1 MNKNFMGIMASVF
14 FMSLAALAA
23 AQDTN
28 VTLSVDG
35 KPALALKVPAAAK
48 VISANGYVKIL
59 TTNLTLHVWAVT
71 NAKTVNEAL
80 PRVGEIIK
88 SEFLNF
94 KANAVMDMEV
104 AGAPAKHVIGSG
116 NEADD
121 HDPGNAEV
129 VLFVV
134 GGHVF
139 AGCVHGEADDAAKA
153 RPAMM
158 AVLKTIS
165 WTYQVWIGPIPDDE
179 LGTLITGTFPAPILP
194 QPDISF
200 RNEVQLAIDHGLLWL
215 QTNQNSNGWWS
226 TPQHP
231 ALTALAVSAFM
242 GNPSPHAADRAP
254 ETVARGYKFILA
266 NVRPD
271 GGIYDKDDE
280 NYNTSIC
287 LMALL
292 AAHKPE
298 YDAVAL
304 RARQWIIGQQAGGKE
319 AIGSPFDGGVG
330 YGSSATGP
338 HTDMNNTYTALEAL
352 YYSKDLAKDKPL
364 VGARDLNWDAA
375 IHFIERC
382 QNLPSVNKEP
392 WASDDATNKGGF
404 IYFPGRSSAGTQ
416 TNADGR
422 VAFRSYGTITYAGFL
437 SYIYADLKR
446 DDPRVTAAFDWLR
459 GNYTL
464 EENPGMGPSGYYY
477 YLQMTSKALSAYG
490 VNDLALKD
498 GTTVDWRRQLVS
510 KLMKLQRTDGSWKN
524 ENERWMERDPVLV
537 TSYSIMALEIAW
549 RGL

>member
-1 MNKNFMGIMASVF
+1 MKHHILSVKGIPLLVILTA
-14 FMSLAALAA
+14 LLPPAAL
-23 AQDTN
+23 
-28 VTLSVDG
+28 
-35 KPALALKVPAAAK
+35 
-48 VISANGYVKIL
+48 
-59 TTNLTLHVWAVT
+59 
-71 NAKTVNEAL
+71 
-80 PRVGEIIK
+80 R
-88 SEFLNF
+88 
-94 KANAVMDMEV
+94 
-104 AGAPAKHVIGSG
+104 AGAQPA
-116 NEADD
+116 
-121 HDPGNAEV
+121 
-129 VLFVV
+129 
-134 GGHVF
+134 
-139 AGCVHGEADDAAKA
+139 
-153 RPAMM
+153 
-158 AVLKTIS
+158 TILS
-165 WTYQVWIGPIPDDE
+165 
-179 LGTLITGTFPAPILP
+179 

-226 TPQHP
+226 TPEHP
-231 ALTALAVSAFM
+231 ALTALALSAFM
-242 GNPSPHAADRAP
+242 GNPSQHAAERAP

-266 NVRPD
+266 SVKPD
-271 GGIYDKDDE
+271 GGIYQQEDE

-287 LMALL
+287 LMALM
-292 AAHKPE
+292 AAQKPE

-304 RARQWIIGQQAGGKE
+304 RARQWIIGQQAAGKE
-319 AIGSPFDGGVG
+319 NTGSPFDGGVG
-330 YGSSATGP
+330 YGSSANGP

-364 VGARDLNWDAA
+364 AGAKDLNWEAA

-416 TNADGR
+416 TNAEGR

-477 YLQMTSKALSAYG
+477 YLQMMSKALSVYG
-490 VNDLALKD
+490 VNELPLKD
-498 GTTVDWRRQLVS
+498 GKSVDWRRQLVS
-510 KLMKLQRTDGSWKN
+510 KLMKLQKTDGSWRN

-537 TSYSIMALEIAW
+537 TSYSILALEIAY

>member
-1 MNKNFMGIMASVF
+1 MVI
-14 FMSLAALAA
+14 LTALLPVAA
-23 AQDTN
+23 ARAASQ
-28 VTLSVDG
+28 
-35 KPALALKVPAAAK
+35 PAA
-48 VISANGYVKIL
+48 V
-59 TTNLTLHVWAVT
+59 
-71 NAKTVNEAL
+71 
-80 PRVGEIIK
+80 
-88 SEFLNF
+88 
-94 KANAVMDMEV
+94 
-104 AGAPAKHVIGSG
+104 
-116 NEADD
+116 
-121 HDPGNAEV
+121 
-129 VLFVV
+129 
-134 GGHVF
+134 
-139 AGCVHGEADDAAKA
+139 
-153 RPAMM
+153 
-158 AVLKTIS
+158 
-165 WTYQVWIGPIPDDE
+165 Q
-179 LGTLITGTFPAPILP
+179 P

-215 QTNQNSNGWWS
+215 QTSQNSNGWWS

-242 GNPSPHAADRAP
+242 GNPSPHAAERAP

-271 GGIYDKDDE
+271 GGIYDQDDE

-319 AIGSPFDGGVG
+319 ATGSPFDGGVG

-364 VGARDLNWDAA
+364 VGARDLNWEAA

-392 WASDDATNKGGF
+392 WASDDAANKGGF

-459 GNYTL
+459 DNYTL

-477 YLQMTSKALSAYG
+477 YLQMMSKALSAYG
-490 VNDLALKD
+490 VNDLPL
-498 GTTVDWRRQLVS
+498 
-510 KLMKLQRTDGSWKN
+510 
-524 ENERWMERDPVLV
+524 
-537 TSYSIMALEIAW
+537 
-549 RGL
+549 